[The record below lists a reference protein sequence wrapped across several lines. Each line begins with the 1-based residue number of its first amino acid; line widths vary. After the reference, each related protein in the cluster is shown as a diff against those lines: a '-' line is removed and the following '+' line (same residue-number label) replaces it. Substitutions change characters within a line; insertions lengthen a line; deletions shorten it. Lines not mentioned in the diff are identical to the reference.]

1 MSERILPEFG
11 SIKFDGKLRPSQ
23 VAAVSVISPQLDED
37 GKHLHI
43 VAPPGS
49 GKTVLGLYVWSDL
62 VRLPTLVLSPNSA
75 IQAQWAARTSL
86 FDLDGKDDFISTD
99 PHNPGLLTSLTYQS
113 ITMPKRGGE
122 QLDEVAI
129 ELWSE
134 SLIINGEAVDEDSAI
149 AWIQDL
155 EIKNINYYKERL
167 SVYRKK
173 VRDDFSK
180 HGNALWTLNDSS
192 RKTLEKLKEI
202 GIGLIILD
210 ECHHL
215 LHHWGRV
222 LTEVREFFDN
232 TIVLDMTGTP
242 HDFQHDGEED

>member
-1 MSERILPEFG
+1 MSDLMRKRDLPDFG
-11 SIKFDGKLRPSQ
+11 SIKFNGKLRPSQ
-23 VAAVSVISPQLDED
+23 VAAVSVISPELEED

-75 IQAQWAARTSL
+75 IQAQWAARTDL

-99 PHNPGLLTSLTYQS
+99 PSNPGLLTSLTYQS

-129 ELWSE
+129 ELWGE
-134 SLIINGEAVDEDSAI
+134 SLIVNGEAIDEDSAL

-155 EIKNINYYKERL
+155 EVKNINYYKDRL

-173 VRDDFSK
+173 VREDFSK
-180 HGNALWTLNDSS
+180 HGNALWTLHDSS
-192 RKTLEKLKEI
+192 RKTLEKLKDI
-202 GIGLIILD
+202 GIGMIILD
-210 ECHHL
+210 
-215 LHHWGRV
+215 
-222 LTEVREFFDN
+222 
-232 TIVLDMTGTP
+232 
-242 HDFQHDGEED
+242 

>member
-1 MSERILPEFG
+1 MIKPSDFMENIALPEFG

-23 VAAVSVISPQLDED
+23 IAAVSVIEPQLAVD

-75 IQAQWAARTSL
+75 IQAQWAARTDL
-86 FDLDGKDDFISTD
+86 FDLDGKDEYISTD
-99 PHNPGLLTSLTYQS
+99 PKKPGLLTSLTYQS

-134 SLIINGEAVDEDSAI
+134 SLIINGEADDEDSAI
-149 AWIQDL
+149 AWIEDL

-167 SVYRKK
+167 SICLLYTSPSP
-173 VRDDFSK
+173 RD
-180 HGNALWTLNDSS
+180 
-192 RKTLEKLKEI
+192 
-202 GIGLIILD
+202 
-210 ECHHL
+210 
-215 LHHWGRV
+215 
-222 LTEVREFFDN
+222 
-232 TIVLDMTGTP
+232 
-242 HDFQHDGEED
+242 